1 MTLNCIFV
9 NDVSFWK
16 MIMKRL
22 WTHFDGTKTT
32 IWLYLMLF
40 GQWFWSVK
48 WIQMAHVLISLVHAN
63 KQLHGELQTEN
74 RWSKE
79 LLLVWGTQ
87 VTIMV
92 KNHPTDA
99 PNTVVRMWTL
109 KGFSNLWRRLCVQTY
124 LAQVF
129 NELCIITFCN
139 TVVMCKKAFLRADTI
154 ACPRIQRPQH
164 VHIA

>member
-16 MIMKRL
+16 MIMKWL

-40 GQWFWSVK
+40 GQWFWWVK
-48 WIQMAHVLISLVHAN
+48 WIQMAYVLISLVHAN

-109 KGFSNLWRRLCVQTY
+109 KGFFFEPLEETLCTNISSPSLQRIVKKHFYALTLS
-124 LAQVF
+124 LAQEF
-129 NELCIITFCN
+129 KGHNMYI
-139 TVVMCKKAFLRADTI
+139 
-154 ACPRIQRPQH
+154 
-164 VHIA
+164 